1 MSAET
6 EVVVT
11 MQHVRKAKMCSRGTR
26 QFFDRYNLDWN
37 TFLQS
42 GISSSVILATGDA
55 MGAKVVEVAR
65 GRE

>member
-11 MQHVRKAKMCSRGTR
+11 MQQVRKAKMCSRGTR

>member
-6 EVVVT
+6 EIVVT